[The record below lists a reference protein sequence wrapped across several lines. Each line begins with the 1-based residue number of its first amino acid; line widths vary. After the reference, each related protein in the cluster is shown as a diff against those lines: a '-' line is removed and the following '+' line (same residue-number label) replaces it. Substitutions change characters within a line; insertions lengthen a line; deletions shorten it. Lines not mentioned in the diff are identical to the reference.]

1 MTTPAPHRPAGATGR
16 IARSAG
22 AVSIAVMCSR
32 VLGLIREQ
40 VFAGLFGAG
49 YAYDAFVVAFR
60 IPNLLRDLFAE
71 GALSAAFVTVFTDY
85 STNRGEEATWRLA
98 GNVLVFFSLLI
109 SILTLAGIYWTE
121 PIVNLL
127 APDFAQVPGKTELT
141 VKLTR
146 IMFPFLLFVSLAAV
160 VMGVLNT
167 RGRFF
172 VPAMSSTFFNL
183 GSIVGGLSLAW
194 LFPRFGQPAIAG
206 MAWGTLIGG
215 ALQLLMQLPTLRR
228 VGFRL
233 RLAFDLTDPGLRRIL
248 LLMLPATI
256 GLSATQ
262 INIFVNTS
270 FAASCAEGSVSWL
283 NYAFRLVQLPIGL
296 FGVALSIAVMPVL
309 ARQAADKDLASLKQ
323 TCISSLV
330 MVFALAIPATAGL
343 MLLSQPIIRLIF
355 EHGAFTATDTLQT
368 AAALSWYAI
377 GLFAYSAIKV
387 MVPVFYALGNTR
399 FPVIGSF
406 LGVAANVG
414 TVTLVIDQL
423 QHRGIAL
430 ATSCAMILNFLFLG
444 TVLCRKLSDLPLG
457 YLLAGV
463 GKIVAATGA
472 MAGALWGL
480 QHVLADWLS
489 GPIAL
494 QIVALAVVIA
504 VAVGIYVAGLQLLRL
519 PEFTLLS
526 GKIAQRL
533 RRS

>member
-1 MTTPAPHRPAGATGR
+1 MTSPATAQPSKSTGK

-49 YAYDAFVVAFR
+49 FAIDAFVVAFR

-85 STNRGEEATWRLA
+85 STNRGAEATWRLA
-98 GNVLVFFSLLI
+98 GNVLVFFSVLI
-109 SILTLAGIYWTE
+109 SALTLAGMYWAD

-127 APDFAQVPGKTELT
+127 APDFLDVPGKTALT

-160 VMGVLNT
+160 VMGILNT
-167 RGRFF
+167 KGKFF

-228 VGFRL
+228 VGFQL
-233 RLAFDLTDPGLRRIL
+233 RLHCNPFDPGLRRIL

-256 GLSATQ
+256 GMSATQ
-262 INIFVNTS
+262 INIFVNTN
-270 FAASCAEGSVSWL
+270 FAASCVEGSVSWL
-283 NYAFRLVQLPIGL
+283 NYAFRLVQLPIGV

-309 ARQAADKDLASLKQ
+309 AKQAAEKDLASLKQ
-323 TCISSLV
+323 TFTSSLV
-330 MVFALAIPATAGL
+330 LVFALAIPATAGL
-343 MLLSQPIIRLIF
+343 VLLSQPIIRLIF
-355 EHGAFTATDTLQT
+355 EHGAFTAADTLQT
-368 AAALSWYAI
+368 ADALTYYAI

-387 MVPVFYALGNTR
+387 MVPVFYAIGNTKY
-399 FPVIGSF
+399 PVIGSF
-406 LGVAANVG
+406 LGVGINILII
-414 TVTLVIDQL
+414 TQVIDLL

-430 ATSCAMILNFLFLG
+430 STSCAMILNFSFLG
-444 TVLCRKLSDLPLG
+444 VILYRKLAGYPLG
-457 YLLAGV
+457 YLLKGLA
-463 GKIVAATGA
+463 KILTATALMCGAIWGGRQVCAVWMQDSVITQVVA
-472 MAGALWGL
+472 MAALIG
-480 QHVLADWLS
+480 
-489 GPIAL
+489 I
-494 QIVALAVVIA
+494 
-504 VAVGIYVAGLQLLRL
+504 AVGIYAVSLQLLRL
-519 PEFTLLS
+519 PEFTLLT
-526 GKIAQRL
+526 GKVVQRF
-533 RRS
+533 RKS

>member
-1 MTTPAPHRPAGATGR
+1 MTTQPAAQPSGSTGK

-49 YAYDAFVVAFR
+49 FAYDAFVVAFR

-71 GALSAAFVTVFTDY
+71 GALSAAFVTIFTDY
-85 STNRGEEATWRLA
+85 STNRGAEATWRLA
-98 GNVLVFFSLLI
+98 GNVLVFFALLI
-109 SILTLAGIYWTE
+109 SAFTLVGLYWTE

-127 APDFAQVPGKTELT
+127 APDFALISGKTELT

-160 VMGVLNT
+160 VMGILNT
-167 RGRFF
+167 KGKFF

-183 GSIVGGLSLAW
+183 GSIIGGLSLAW

-215 ALQLLMQLPTLRR
+215 ALQLLMQLPTLRQ
-228 VGFRL
+228 VGFQFRL
-233 RLAFDLTDPGLRRIL
+233 NLNPVDPGLRRIL

-262 INIFVNTS
+262 INIFVNTN
-270 FAASCAEGSVSWL
+270 FAASCVEGSVSWL
-283 NYAFRLVQLPIGL
+283 NYAFRLVQLPIGV
-296 FGVALSIAVMPVL
+296 FGVALSIAIMPVL
-309 ARQAADKDLASLKQ
+309 AKQAAEKDLASLKQ
-323 TCISSLV
+323 TFTSSLV
-330 MVFALAIPATAGL
+330 LVFSLAVPATAGL
-343 MLLSQPIIRLIF
+343 MLLSTPIIRLIF
-355 EHGAFTATDTLQT
+355 ERGAFTAADTLQT
-368 AAALSWYAI
+368 ADALTFYAI

-387 MVPVFYALGNTR
+387 MVPVFYAIGNTKY
-399 FPVIGSF
+399 PVIGSF
-406 LGVAANVG
+406 LGVAINIL
-414 TVTLVIDQL
+414 TITLVIDQL

-430 ATSCAMILNFLFLG
+430 STSCAMILNFLFLS
-444 TVLCRKLSDLPLG
+444 VILYRKLAGYPVG
-457 YLLAGV
+457 YLLKGLA
-463 GKIVAATGA
+463 KILVAT
-472 MAGALWGL
+472 ALMSGGIWGL
-480 QHVLADWLS
+480 QRLLAPWMIGSTLVQIGALVVLI
-489 GPIAL
+489 G
-494 QIVALAVVIA
+494 

-519 PEFTLLS
+519 PEFTLLT
-526 GKIAQRL
+526 GKLVQRF

>member
-1 MTTPAPHRPAGATGR
+1 MTDKPSHQPASSTGK

-40 VFAGLFGAG
+40 VFAGMFGAG
-49 YAYDAFVVAFR
+49 FAIDAFVVAFR

-98 GNVLVFFSLLI
+98 GNVLMFFTLIISLL
-109 SILTLAGIYWTE
+109 TLIGIYFAT

-127 APDFAQVPGKTELT
+127 APDFTAITGKTALT
-141 VKLTR
+141 VHLTR

-160 VMGVLNT
+160 VMGMLNT
-167 RGRFF
+167 KGRFF
-172 VPAMSSTFFNL
+172 VPAMSSTYFNL

-194 LFPRFGQPAIAG
+194 LLPKFGQPAIAG

-215 ALQLLMQLPTLRR
+215 ALQFLVQLPTLRK

-233 RLAFDLTDPGLRRIL
+233 RLNCNFTDPGLRRIL
-248 LLMLPATI
+248 VLMLPATI

-262 INIFVNTS
+262 INVFVNTN
-270 FAASCAEGSVSWL
+270 FASSCVQGSVSWL
-283 NYAFRLVQLPIGL
+283 NYAFRLVQLPIGV

-309 ARQAADKDLASLKQ
+309 AKQAAQHNMAELKQ
-323 TCISSLV
+323 TFISSLV
-330 MVFALAIPATAGL
+330 LVFALAIPATAGL
-343 MLLSQPIIRLIF
+343 MLLAEPIIRLIF
-355 EHGAFTATDTLQT
+355 QHGVFTAHDTLQT
-368 AAALSWYAI
+368 ASALSFYAI

-387 MVPVFYALGNTR
+387 MVPVFYAIGDTKY
-399 FPVIGSF
+399 PVIGSF
-406 LGVAANVG
+406 LGVGANVL
-414 TVTLVIDQL
+414 TILLVIGVL

-430 ATSCAMILNFLFLG
+430 STSLAIILNFLFLSV
-444 TVLCRKLSDLPLG
+444 VLYRKLNGYPLG
-457 YLLAGV
+457 YLFGGI
-463 GKIVAATGA
+463 GKIVLAT
-472 MAGALWGL
+472 ALMSCAIWGL
-480 QHVLADWLS
+480 EWGLAGWMHGRL
-489 GPIAL
+489 IVQA
-494 QIVALAVVIA
+494 VALGVLIG
-504 VAVGIYVAGLQLLRL
+504 VAVGIYAVGLHLLKL

-526 GKIAQRL
+526 NKLVQRF